1 MAECLFYQTHIYV
14 NTCTHARTRV
24 RTQAGGWRKT
34 KYNYRLAKNILVV
47 TGARIF
53 LSQPLPLSSSLCLS
67 LSPSS
72 PLWRFEIRV
81 SVSAYFSLRKTSA
94 TRRISLSDGERESV
108 DANATSYCN
117 VISILGKPIID
128 WKLLTR
134 SPLAFYRLPIFVI
147 YFYYGKI
154 HIVFYITIV
163 INSNL

>member
-1 MAECLFYQTHIYV
+1 MRHTRTHA
-14 NTCTHARTRV
+14 CTHPSGVGEEKQNIIIGSLKIFWLWRV
-24 RTQAGGWRKT
+24 RG
-34 KYNYRLAKNILVV
+34 YFYRN
-47 TGARIF
+47 
-53 LSQPLPLSSSLCLS
+53 LSPPLRLPLSLSFS
-67 LSPSS
+67 LSPPPA

-94 TRRISLSDGERESV
+94 TRRISLSDGERGSV

-134 SPLAFYRLPIFVI
+134 SPLAFYRLPIFAI

-154 HIVFYITIV
+154 HIVFYVTIV
-163 INSNL
+163 INSNV